1 MTRWA
6 VTRSTSANGGQ
17 GGPRGRVRMSP
28 PPDLVA
34 APGYGA
40 RRLYQAYLAAWN
52 RHVDAV
58 LTGPQFAVLSA
69 IRAYPD
75 ADQTALAGAVALD
88 TSTMAD
94 VCRRMERRGLITRT
108 ARAARRAG
116 EGPHAH
122 RGRRRGP
129 RRDQPPRPRP
139 RRGPAGRA
147 ALPSSARRS
156 RRCSTTSGSSG
167 SASPSAT
174 RSEGSAQSNTPGS
187 HGRNRLLPPAPES
200 VTGSFR
206 DRAQVLRPRIVRA
219 RIEPERT

>member
-69 IRAYPD
+69 IRAHPD

-108 ARAARRAG
+108 AAPHDARAKVLTLTEDGAAALAETNRRARALDEALLDG
-116 EGPHAH
+116 CPPEQRPQIASLLNDLGQQWERVAE
-122 RGRRRGP
+122 
-129 RRDQPPRPRP
+129 RD
-139 RRGPAGRA
+139 
-147 ALPSSARRS
+147 AL
-156 RRCSTTSGSSG
+156 
-167 SASPSAT
+167 
-174 RSEGSAQSNTPGS
+174 
-187 HGRNRLLPPAPES
+187 
-200 VTGSFR
+200 
-206 DRAQVLRPRIVRA
+206 
-219 RIEPERT
+219 